1 MTQIAIITGSTRPG
15 RRGDVVAEWIRD
27 VAEGHLAAAGDG
39 ATARIVDVADFGLPL
54 LDEPVPAIFG
64 DYRHP
69 HTVRWA
75 ETISSFDGFVFVTPE
90 YNHSIPA
97 ALKNAIDY
105 LYAEWNDK
113 PAGFVSYGVDGGIRA
128 VEHLRSILAEVR
140 VAGLR
145 PQVAL
150 SLFTDFDLRDPTDP
164 ATSRVLVR
172 SEERDSTLTT
182 MLDELIIWSRALKQ
196 LREQSSEPAPAAA

>member
-1 MTQIAIITGSTRPG
+1 MTHIAIITGSTRPG
-15 RRGDVVAEWIRD
+15 RRGDVVAAWIRD
-27 VAEGHLAAAGDG
+27 VAERHLAAAGGG
-39 ATARIVDVADFGLPL
+39 ATVRIVDVADYSLPL

-75 ETISSFDGFVFVTPE
+75 ETIRSFDGFVFVTPE

-97 ALKNAIDY
+97 SLKNAIDY

-113 PAGFVSYGVDGGIRA
+113 PAGFVSYGADGGIRA

-140 VAGLR
+140 VTGLR
-145 PQVAL
+145 TQVAL
-150 SLFTDFDLRDPTDP
+150 SLFTDFELGDPTDP
-164 ATSRVLVR
+164 ASSRVLVR
-172 SEERDSTLTT
+172 SEERNSTLTT
-182 MLDELIIWSRALKQ
+182 MLDELITWSRALQQ
-196 LREQSSEPAPAAA
+196 LRESSSAPAPAAA

>member
-15 RRGDVVAEWIRD
+15 RRGDVVAAWIRD
-27 VAEGHLAAAGDG
+27 VTERHQAVAGG
-39 ATARIVDVADFGLPL
+39 EATVRIVDVADYGLPL

-75 ETISSFDGFVFVTPE
+75 NTIRSFDGFVFVTPE

-97 ALKNAIDY
+97 SLKNAIDY

-145 PQVAL
+145 TQVAL
-150 SLFTDFDLRDPTDP
+150 SMFTDFELCDPTDP
-164 ATSRVLVR
+164 ARSRVLVR
-172 SEERDSTLTT
+172 GEERDSTLTT
-182 MLDELIIWSRALKQ
+182 MLDELITWSRALQQ
-196 LREQSSEPAPAAA
+196 LRESSSAPAAA